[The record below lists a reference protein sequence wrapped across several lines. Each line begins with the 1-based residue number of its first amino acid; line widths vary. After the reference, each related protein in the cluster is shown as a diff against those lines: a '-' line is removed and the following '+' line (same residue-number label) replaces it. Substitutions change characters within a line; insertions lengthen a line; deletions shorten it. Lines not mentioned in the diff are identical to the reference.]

1 MARVQL
7 VIPDAD
13 KYRFVHQAR
22 REGMSLSA
30 WLRAA
35 ARDRLEKGL
44 EFRRFQSEEEVRE
57 FLKQCH
63 ERAGPGREPDWEEHL
78 AVMNESKS
86 RGLPDV

>member
-1 MARVQL
+1 M

-13 KYRFVHQAR
+13 KYRFAHQAR

-30 WLRAA
+30 WLREAA
-35 ARDRLEKGL
+35 HERLERSL
-44 EFRRFQSEEEVRE
+44 EFKKFQSAEEVRE
-57 FLKQCH
+57 FLHQCH

-78 AVMNESKS
+78 TVMNESKS

>member
-1 MARVQL
+1 MMM
-7 VIPDAD
+7 PDTD
-13 KYRFVHQAR
+13 KYIFVHQAR

-35 ARDRLEKGL
+35 AHERLERSQKDQK
-44 EFRRFQSEEEVRE
+44 FNSEEEMRE
-57 FLKQCH
+57 FFKRCD

-78 AVMNESKS
+78 KVINESRS